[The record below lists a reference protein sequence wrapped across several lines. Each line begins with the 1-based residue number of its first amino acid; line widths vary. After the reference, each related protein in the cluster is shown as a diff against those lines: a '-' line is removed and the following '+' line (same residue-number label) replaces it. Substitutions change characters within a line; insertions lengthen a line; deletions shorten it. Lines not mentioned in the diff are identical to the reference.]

1 VLAMITEPD
10 KRRCLILSYV
20 FYPSVGGIESVSE
33 LLAGSLTRRGY
44 DVRVATYTCADRAGV
59 LDQDRDYAVIRRP
72 TLIELCRQL
81 RWCDVVL
88 QSNISLRLG
97 WPLICGAVSRPWILV
112 HHTPIARPSGQ
123 VTLRDRIK
131 LWGLRNSQSYA
142 VSNYL
147 ASVMP
152 GPTGVLPNP
161 YDDRSFRRLDDVR
174 RQGQLVFLGRLVPA
188 KGVDVLL
195 RALRMLRHQGLRP
208 RLTIV
213 GVGPEE
219 QALRELAA
227 SLKLEGQVQFA
238 GLKRGAELVRML
250 NEHQI
255 LVIPSRAAPPEALGI
270 VALEG
275 IACGCVVVAAHQG
288 GLPEA
293 IGPCG
298 VTFESES
305 VADLAAKIRD
315 LLESPSR
322 TSAMLAQRESFLHR
336 FRGSSSIDQY
346 ELAIERALSAHH
358 RQAV

>member
-1 VLAMITEPD
+1 MLAMNIDPD

-44 DVRVATYTCADRAGV
+44 EVRVVTDTCADRSSAR
-59 LDQDRDYAVIRRP
+59 DQDCAYGVIRRP
-72 TLIELCRQL
+72 TLLELCRQL

-97 WPLICGAVSRPWILV
+97 WPLICGAVSKPWIVV
-112 HHTPIARPSGQ
+112 HHTPIARPSGR
-123 VTLRDRIK
+123 VSLRDRLK
-131 LWGLRNSQSYA
+131 LWGLRHSQCYA

-147 ASVMP
+147 ASIMP
-152 GPTGVLPNP
+152 GRTGVLPNP
-161 YDDRSFRRLDDVR
+161 YDDRSFRRLDDVQR
-174 RQGQLVFLGRLVPA
+174 HGQLVFLGRLVPA
-188 KGVDVLL
+188 KGVDILL
-195 RALRMLRHQGLRP
+195 RALGMLRHQGIQA

-219 QALRELAA
+219 QALRQLAK
-227 SLKLEGQVQFA
+227 SLNIEAQVQFA

-255 LVIPSRAAPPEALGI
+255 LVIPSRPAPPEALGI

-275 IACGCVVVAAHQG
+275 IACGCVVVGAHQG

-305 VADLAAKIRD
+305 VVDLAAKIRS

-322 TSAMLAQRESFLHR
+322 TSQMLAQRESFLDR
-336 FRGSSSIDQY
+336 FRSSSSIHQY
-346 ELAIERALSAHH
+346 ELAIEQAISAHA